1 MTHLALIGQGAIAHA
16 LVPHLREAGVTRL
29 TMLVR
34 PGREDAAQALASL
47 FNGPAEAVSDMQALL
62 AARPALAVEA
72 AGQDALRS
80 VGPVLLSHGIPLIAA
95 SVGALTDDA
104 LYEDLRRAAR
114 AGETTLHLPS
124 GAIGGLDALAALAS
138 AGAVSLT
145 YTGTKPPEAWPEG
158 SPRDGLVFEGSARDA
173 ARAFPKNANVAA
185 ALALAGPGLDATRV
199 RLIADPSARGNTHA
213 WEASGDAGRIAMT
226 LTNAP
231 VAGNAATSLLTV
243 HSLLREIRNHISE
256 VSL

>member
-1 MTHLALIGQGAIAHA
+1 MTHLALIGQGAIARA
-16 LVPHLREAGVTRL
+16 LVPRLREAGVTRL
-29 TMLVR
+29 TILVR
-34 PGREDAAQALASL
+34 PGRENATQALASL
-47 FNGPAEAVSDMQALL
+47 FDGPSDALSDPQSLL
-62 AARPALAVEA
+62 ALRPALAVEA
-72 AGQDALRS
+72 AGQDALRGF
-80 VGPVLLSHGIPLIAA
+80 GPMILSHGIPLIAA
-95 SVGALTDDA
+95 SVGALADDA
-104 LYEDLRRAAR
+104 LYAELRRAAR

-158 SPRDGLVFEGSARDA
+158 SPRNGVVFDGSARDA
-173 ARAFPKNANVAA
+173 ARRFPKNANVAA

-199 RLIADPSARGNTHA
+199 RLLSDPAARGNTHA

-226 LTNAP
+226 LTNTP